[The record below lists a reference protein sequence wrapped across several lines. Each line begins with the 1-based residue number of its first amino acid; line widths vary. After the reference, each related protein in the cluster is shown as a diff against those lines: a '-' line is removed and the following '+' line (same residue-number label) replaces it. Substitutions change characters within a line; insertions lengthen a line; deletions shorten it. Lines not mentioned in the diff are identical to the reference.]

1 MAWYG
6 TQPGVTRLA
15 VPMQIAYWGIFLLAL
30 LSAVYVALLDLR
42 YIRLQYTLGERELYN
57 DTLGAE
63 ELRTA
68 LSDNRE
74 KPAPTE
80 TASDGS

>member
-6 TQPGVTRLA
+6 TQPGVTRLG
-15 VPMQIAYWGIFLLAL
+15 VPLQIAYWGIFTLAL
-30 LSAVYVALLDLR
+30 LTAVYVALLDLR

-63 ELRTA
+63 ELRAA
-68 LSDNRE
+68 LSNNRK
-74 KPAPTE
+74 KPAPTDP
-80 TASDGS
+80 SRDGS

>member
-6 TQPGVTRLA
+6 AQPGVTRLG
-15 VPMQIAYWGIFLLAL
+15 VPLQIAYWGIFTLAL
-30 LSAVYVALLDLR
+30 LTAVYVALLDLR

-63 ELRTA
+63 ELRAA
-68 LSDNRE
+68 LSNSRE
-74 KPAPTE
+74 KPAPTD
-80 TASDGS
+80 SSRDGS